1 MEEKRKGNEVW
12 ADHRNLRAMSPARSC
27 TNLIHSLHGM
37 HNDANRTRTD
47 AHGIFKLLSGNC
59 GRLFFLDVAWVN
71 TRAGRGRI
79 LMGPQTNTFGT
90 WLRVRRTRYIT
101 GVSFNLTFSFT
112 NKIGK
117 LLRPSKIWSNKIFAS
132 IHKTTLL
139 STWLKSAERASN
151 PRINICRPCCGLQR
165 RRKTEGGGKIRTTG
179 KYLMYLNA

>member
-47 AHGIFKLLSGNC
+47 AHGIFKLLLGNC

-79 LMGPQTNTFGT
+79 LMGPQTNIRHMTSCAT
-90 WLRVRRTRYIT
+90 SRDERVTSPVYH
-101 GVSFNLTFSFT
+101 
-112 NKIGK
+112 
-117 LLRPSKIWSNKIFAS
+117 S
-132 IHKTTLL
+132 ISHFLL
-139 STWLKSAERASN
+139 SIK
-151 PRINICRPCCGLQR
+151 
-165 RRKTEGGGKIRTTG
+165 
-179 KYLMYLNA
+179 